1 MCRPRFGVQALP
13 CCGKAPSPARGGRGS
28 PPSAPTFPGEPDR
41 AQQGP
46 GASLPRQGRQLPFP
60 DPDVLALLWSK
71 GGLYVA
77 SEGQPPCPGG
87 LGVRRAGTGRGGSP
101 AMVRGP
107 SKAAEP
113 SRHHEPRGP
122 SLPWCRLEGGPA
134 EGLTGLHSV
143 LQATPRRR
151 LFHPETRAMWGSQE
165 LLPLWF
171 LVLAV
176 GSAEHVYRP
185 GRRVCVV
192 GAPQGPMSE
201 SFVQRVYQ
209 PFLTTC
215 DGYRACSTYRTLYR
229 TAYRRHPGPA
239 PSRPRYA
246 CCPGW
251 KRTGGVPGA
260 CGAAICQPPC
270 QNGGSCVQ
278 PGRCHCPAGWQ
289 GDACQTDV
297 DECSAGGGGCP
308 QHCVNTAGSYWCQC
322 WEGHRPSVDG
332 AVCLP
337 ERGTPRVTPDPETGA
352 DSEVKEEV
360 QRLQSRV
367 DVLEEVRP
375 GQGSPGS
382 VGLSLGVGLHGG
394 VLAERLLGCPW
405 SGHRAQQAMS
415 GTPGRD
421 GAETPPRARTSV
433 QSMPCLCPYRD
444 SALRP
449 SHKVLDLRPPQKPIS
464 PPPALLT
471 RGPGLGQAGPCD
483 HLRPPASGGSQRSS
497 PLWWTLQGP
506 AAGPGSAGWQCLACW
521 PPYCP

>member
-1 MCRPRFGVQALP
+1 MVPRARPHT
-13 CCGKAPSPARGGRGS
+13 GS
-28 PPSAPTFPGEPDR
+28 PPAWGRE
-41 AQQGP
+41 AGP
-46 GASLPRQGRQLPFP
+46 GWGAQGGEQASLTPQLP
-60 DPDVLALLWSK
+60 
-71 GGLYVA
+71 
-77 SEGQPPCPGG
+77 
-87 LGVRRAGTGRGGSP
+87 SP
-101 AMVRGP
+101 
-107 SKAAEP
+107 
-113 SRHHEPRGP
+113 
-122 SLPWCRLEGGPA
+122 
-134 EGLTGLHSV
+134 
-143 LQATPRRR
+143 
-151 LFHPETRAMWGSQE
+151 
-165 LLPLWF
+165 
-171 LVLAV
+171 
-176 GSAEHVYRP
+176 
-185 GRRVCVV
+185 
-192 GAPQGPMSE
+192 
-201 SFVQRVYQ
+201 
-209 PFLTTC
+209 
-215 DGYRACSTYRTLYR
+215 
-229 TAYRRHPGPA
+229 
-239 PSRPRYA
+239 
-246 CCPGW
+246 
-251 KRTGGVPGA
+251 
-260 CGAAICQPPC
+260 
-270 QNGGSCVQ
+270 
-278 PGRCHCPAGWQ
+278 
-289 GDACQTDV
+289 
-297 DECSAGGGGCP
+297 
-308 QHCVNTAGSYWCQC
+308 
-322 WEGHRPSVDG
+322 
-332 AVCLP
+332 
-337 ERGTPRVTPDPETGA
+337 GA

-497 PLWWTLQGP
+497 PLWWTLRGP